1 MCKSW
6 KTLSLTH
13 YIPFLPMFSVLLAA
27 SAFNPRVLY
36 IHSDG
41 YMIVKQFI
49 HLNLFAVGFF
59 KKPQWKWKSFK
70 QLVSSRYQKGYPSC
84 RYEKLTFTS
93 IERMFCYFMIKLIIQ
108 ESWYPLWPCRGK
120 RGISWKTSYLKIF
133 NVNCLKGNVYKFY

>member
-1 MCKSW
+1 MGGNLKWAHSIFEMGVH
-6 KTLSLTH
+6 LTYWRKALCVNH
-13 YIPFLPMFSVLLAA
+13 GRPCLLRTAFLFFPRFSVLLAA

-93 IERMFCYFMIKLIIQ
+93 IERMFCYFMIKLII
-108 ESWYPLWPCRGK
+108 
-120 RGISWKTSYLKIF
+120 
-133 NVNCLKGNVYKFY
+133 